1 MIPDPFPSVV
11 LRENESCHMVEREMI
26 KREITPLAVGF
37 LIMIS
42 LFAYHWFNDNFKYAK
57 NADRT
62 IAKAEAELL
71 HEVYL
76 RTRMYTEHN
85 QGIPDSLEDLLF
97 VTAPHG
103 MNYLQKYL
111 GLKNRPY
118 QIIFYP
124 EHIQSGYPEPGI
136 IIATEPDPNNLNN
149 IRVLFYD
156 GRVESHEKNE
166 VNQRIQLFKD

>member
-1 MIPDPFPSVV
+1 
-11 LRENESCHMVEREMI
+11 MVEREMI

-118 QIIFYP
+118 QIIFTLNIFNQAILNLVLLLQP
-124 EHIQSGYPEPGI
+124 NPTQI
-136 IIATEPDPNNLNN
+136 ISITF
-149 IRVLFYD
+149 VFYSTM
-156 GRVESHEKNE
+156 VEWKVMKKTKSIKGFNCLK
-166 VNQRIQLFKD
+166 IDLTTTL